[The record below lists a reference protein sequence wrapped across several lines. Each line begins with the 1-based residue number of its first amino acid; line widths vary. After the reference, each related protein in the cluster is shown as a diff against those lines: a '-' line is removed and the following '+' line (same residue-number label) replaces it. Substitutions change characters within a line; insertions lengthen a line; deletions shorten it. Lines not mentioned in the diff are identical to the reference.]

1 MKLFIFIVLCTLAF
15 VPSNAKAVIKLID
28 YNQSDQSSRFKLI
41 AMKCVRLS
49 RDGPSETLVNSCGG
63 CRIVSV
69 ARKRSGIAMPILRSF
84 NVYPHAPYIL
94 PFKGPGRSRIT
105 TIQNCQSNEA
115 DSRDAV
121 KRNMGNELG
130 KCVVLKQM
138 INGSAIII
146 NGCNTCRGAAIQRIN
161 QNGQLMNRQAYKLTP
176 NQSILIKP
184 KGATQLGLIAEI
196 PCPSKK

>member
-1 MKLFIFIVLCTLAF
+1 MKLFIFIIFSVF
-15 VPSNAKAVIKLID
+15 IYVISNSQAARPLL
-28 YNQSDQSSRFKLI
+28 YFNQAGQSSLFTFV

-49 RDGPSETLVNSCGG
+49 RKGSSETLVNSCGG
-63 CRIVSV
+63 CRIVAV

-84 NVYPHAPYIL
+84 NVHPNAPYTL

-105 TIQNCQSNEA
+105 TIQNCQSDEA
-115 DSRDAV
+115 DTKDTKNLNA
-121 KRNMGNELG
+121 GNELG

-138 INGSAIII
+138 VNGSAVII

-161 QNGQLMNRQAYKLTP
+161 QNGQLINRQAYKLKP
-176 NQSILIKP
+176 KQSILVKS

-196 PCPSKK
+196 PCPS